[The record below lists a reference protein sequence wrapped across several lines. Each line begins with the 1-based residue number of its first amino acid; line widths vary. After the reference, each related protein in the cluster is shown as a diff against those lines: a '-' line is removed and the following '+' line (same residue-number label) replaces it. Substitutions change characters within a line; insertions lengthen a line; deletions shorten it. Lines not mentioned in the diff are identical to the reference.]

1 MTYGQWRGFRHGGVQ
16 WVGHTAKDRKGGRQ
30 VTAGRMNTKR
40 FDTPRKP
47 LCAGFGLRALILG
60 SCLAF
65 GPTMAPVAMARDTT
79 AVASPFTPVLRI
91 NNSVITQFELDQRK
105 RFLMVLRQPGD
116 PEKEALRG
124 LIQDRLAAEEA
135 RRFDVRLTSEQ
146 ISTGMTEFAG
156 RANLSAEQLIEA
168 LGQSGIA
175 SETFR
180 DFVAN
185 GLLWRDI
192 IRGRFGSTV
201 SISEAE
207 VDRVIAN
214 GTNRMEMQLLLSE
227 IAIPYEG
234 DPEAA
239 LTLARRLRS
248 EITSEAGFVSA
259 ARRYSAS
266 PSAGRGGRLDWT
278 PAANLP
284 PQIVQLA
291 LALGPGQ
298 VSEPITLPNAVV
310 LFQLRDVA
318 EDQSAEGPLVEVEYA
333 EYLLPNVEGVLAE
346 AAALSNR
353 IDTCKD
359 LYEEARG
366 LPEDRL
372 TVTTKTVPEL
382 AGDIG
387 LQLAQLDPG
396 EASTALTRGGY
407 RVFLML
413 CSRAPKGEGPID
425 RDGIRNRL
433 ISQEL
438 TNRAELYLEELR
450 SEAIIETP

>member
-1 MTYGQWRGFRHGGVQ
+1 MGIGAGSGKA
-16 WVGHTAKDRKGGRQ
+16 GCSGMGNTAKDRKGGRQ

-40 FDTPRKP
+40 FGSIGKP
-47 LCAGFGLRALILG
+47 HNAGLGLRALVLG

-65 GPTMAPVAMARDTT
+65 GPTIVPDAMARDAT
-79 AVASPFTPVLRI
+79 AVASPFAPVLRI

-116 PEKEALRG
+116 PEKEALKG

-135 RRFDVRLTSEQ
+135 RRFGVRLTSEQ

-175 SETFR
+175 AETFR

-192 IRGRFGSTV
+192 IRGRFGDSV

-207 VDRVIAN
+207 VDRVIVN
-214 GTNRMEMQLLLSE
+214 GTNRTAMQLLLSE
-227 IAIPYEG
+227 LAIPYEG
-234 DPEAA
+234 DPETA
-239 LTLARRLRS
+239 LTLARTLRT
-248 EITSEAGFVSA
+248 EITTEDGFASA

-298 VSEPITLPNAVV
+298 VSEPVTLPNAVV

-318 EDQSAEGPLVEVEYA
+318 EDQSAEGPLVDVEYA

-346 AAALSNR
+346 AVALSNR

-372 TVTTKTVPEL
+372 TVTTISVPEL

-387 LQLAQLDPG
+387 LELAQLDPG

-413 CSRAPKGEGPID
+413 CSRSAKGEAPID
-425 RDGIRNRL
+425 RDQIRNRL